1 MLKRAEDRYSFCYSV
16 TVFLLQM
23 ALIGLRTVTVS
34 VTVSPSFP
42 CLIGL
47 RTVQVLLQCR
57 SFSFIHDLKR
67 AEDHYSFC
75 YSFSLFPLFNWV
87 EDPYSFCYSV
97 CFFHVSHRAEDR
109 LQGRVSLSNLYLA
122 NSAIHY
128 LDSVDLCEAMIA
140 FVPVH

>member
-1 MLKRAEDRYSFCYSV
+1 MKRFRRIPIGLSVTVSVTVIKRAEDRYSFCYSV
-16 TVFLLQM
+16 TVSLLQM

-47 RTVQVLLQCR
+47 RTVQVLLQCC

-75 YSFSLFPLFNWV
+75 YSFSLFPLFNWA
-87 EDPYSFCYSV
+87 EDRYGFCYS
-97 CFFHVSHRAEDR
+97 FSLFPLFNWAEDCTGSVTV
-109 LQGRVSLSNLYLA
+109 LQFLF
-122 NSAIHY
+122 HT
-128 LDSVDLCEAMIA
+128 
-140 FVPVH
+140 